1 MKNCSNDVNIFL
13 FTASSVESATRNKE
27 EVIQKESPK
36 AAQLLSDKSDFA
48 MEKEQNQLGD
58 DMKPREWLEEIG
70 MGQYTETFAVN
81 FCHGGSYL
89 SRKRLAAVRLQDLAN
104 MNIQIFE
111 DQKIIL
117 GHIRHS
123 LKYSFNNPVRKD
135 EVKRLKSLRTS
146 DGGYALE
153 DSNRENE
160 DIEEA

>member
-1 MKNCSNDVNIFL
+1 
-13 FTASSVESATRNKE
+13 
-27 EVIQKESPK
+27 
-36 AAQLLSDKSDFA
+36 

-58 DMKPREWLEEIG
+58 DMKPREWLEEID

-89 SRKRLAAVRLQDLAN
+89 SRKRLATVRLQDLTN

-135 EVKRLKSLRTS
+135 EVKRLKSLRTT
-146 DGGYALE
+146 DVGYAGEGLFKE
-153 DSNRENE
+153 VENIVDAE
-160 DIEEA
+160 G